1 MEVRAPIWSEHGPLI
16 FIGFSKLQFIQPP
29 PWIFPIHIAL
39 LRAAEPL
46 EAGVTRGKYPF
57 TQSVCGLLL
66 STLPP
71 PRSCPWLVLVLLI
84 HWNVGLLSSLPAASQ
99 KHHSLPK
106 NRDPLAGTVALDPQT
121 FLTLLNECRNCLAS
135 LCMLWSWGAFEG
147 VGAYLLS
154 ESSPPASQSAAEFY
168 NIFYLYED
176 SSNSSGQE
184 GAWLKIKEYNISDVL
199 CSQLSMGDLG
209 IKLIFQ
215 LLGKIN
221 NK

>member
-46 EAGVTRGKYPF
+46 EAGVTRGKYLF

-147 VGAYLLS
+147 WELICLVSLLLQL
-154 ESSPPASQSAAEFY
+154 ARVLQNFI
-168 NIFYLYED
+168 IFFTCMKTAVTPLARREPD
-176 SSNSSGQE
+176 
-184 GAWLKIKEYNISDVL
+184 
-199 CSQLSMGDLG
+199 
-209 IKLIFQ
+209 
-215 LLGKIN
+215 
-221 NK
+221 